1 MLNDTPSTLQ
11 ILSICNWIKF
21 WVYKNYQ
28 YWIHYVLGQYVIL
41 VPKANQLEFL
51 CIQTAQGTKGHTSVI
66 STTAMLQWLV
76 FLLIGDNQFNYSYW
90 IYSDEIN

>member
-1 MLNDTPSTLQ
+1 MINAKIDFQQNCVFITLIIQ
-11 ILSICNWIKF
+11 LIACVSPHPKGLGIEN
-21 WVYKNYQ
+21 VY
-28 YWIHYVLGQYVIL
+28 IIAHTIIIEDGDH
-41 VPKANQLEFL
+41 
-51 CIQTAQGTKGHTSVI
+51 HTSVI